1 MKINNLF
8 DMSFR
13 KKTVVYI
20 KGGVSETKRS
30 IHFIIVFTYLRNNE
44 LKVFVN
50 KKKKTVCHFI
60 SILCT
65 LYDIRN
71 IRAVIRRLPLN
82 ICVLSLV

>member
-30 IHFIIVFTYLRNNE
+30 IHFIIVFTYLRNKE

-50 KKKKTVCHFI
+50 KKKKN
-60 SILCT
+60 S
-65 LYDIRN
+65 
-71 IRAVIRRLPLN
+71 
-82 ICVLSLV
+82 LSFY